1 MKGGNPVAGA
11 FEFMSPRLR
20 PEYGLKPSAN
30 AGGTDN
36 MAGDLRIVVIGQAA
50 FGEKVVNALV
60 EKGENVVGVF
70 CSPDA
75 EGRPADPIKQAAEK
89 HNIPVFQFRRM
100 RRKVAIDAFL
110 ELNTDLCVMA
120 FVTDIVPDAI
130 LEAPTKGTIQYHPS
144 LLPKHRGPSSIN
156 WPIVEGETKTGLTI
170 FWPDAGLD
178 TGPVLLQKEVEITP
192 DDTLGTVYFGKLFD
206 LGVDAMIEAVQM
218 VTDGTAPSVAQDESE
233 ATYEGWCRAENVVID
248 WSKSASDVYN
258 MIRGGDPSPGANSTF
273 NGAAIGFFKAGKMD
287 GDTGRPAGEVVE
299 IADDGFRIAADGGSI
314 WIGRVQQEGQRKV
327 MAPDWVE
334 SVGLTEG
341 ANFGS

>member
-1 MKGGNPVAGA
+1 
-11 FEFMSPRLR
+11 MSPRLR
-20 PEYGLKPSAN
+20 NDNESEPTVDT
-30 AGGTDN
+30 GGTEN
-36 MAGDLRIVVIGQAA
+36 MAGDLRIAVIGQAA
-50 FGEKVVNALV
+50 FGEKVVDALV
-60 EKGENVVGVF
+60 DKGENVVGVF

-100 RRKVAIDAFL
+100 RRKVAIEAFL
-110 ELNTDLCVMA
+110 ELNADLCVMA

-156 WPIVEGETKTGLTI
+156 WPIIEGEAKTGLTI

-218 VTDGTAPSVAQDESE
+218 VTDGTAPSIAQDESE
-233 ATYEGWCRAENVVID
+233 ATYEGWCRAENAVID
-248 WSKSASDVYN
+248 WSKSAGEIYN
-258 MIRGGDPSPGANSTF
+258 LIRGGDPSPGANSTF
-273 NGAAIGFFKAGKMD
+273 NGQSVGFFKTSKVD
-287 GDTGRPAGEVVE
+287 GDTGRSAGEVVE
-299 IADDGFRIAADGGSI
+299 ITEDGFRVAADGGSI
-314 WIGRVQQEGQRKV
+314 LIGRVQQEGQRKV
-327 MAPDWVE
+327 MAPDWIE

-341 ANFGS
+341 AKFGS

>member
-1 MKGGNPVAGA
+1 
-11 FEFMSPRLR
+11 
-20 PEYGLKPSAN
+20 
-30 AGGTDN
+30 
-36 MAGDLRIVVIGQAA
+36 MAGDLRIAVIGQAA
-50 FGEKVVNALV
+50 FGEKVVDALV
-60 EKGENVVGVF
+60 DKGENVVGVF
-70 CSPDA
+70 CAPDA

-100 RRKVAIDAFL
+100 RRKVAIEAFL
-110 ELNTDLCVMA
+110 ELNADLCVMA

-156 WPIVEGETKTGLTI
+156 WPIIEGEAKTGLTI

-218 VTDGTAPSVAQDESE
+218 VTDGTAPSIAQDESE

-248 WSKSASDVYN
+248 WSKSASEIYN
-258 MIRGGDPSPGANSTF
+258 LIRGGDPSPGANSTF
-273 NGAAIGFFKAGKMD
+273 NGASVGFFKTSKVD

-299 IADDGFRIAADGGSI
+299 ISDDGFRIAADGGSI
-314 WIGRVQQEGQRKV
+314 MVGRVQQEGQRKV
-327 MAPDWVE
+327 MAPDWIE

-341 ANFGS
+341 AKFGS